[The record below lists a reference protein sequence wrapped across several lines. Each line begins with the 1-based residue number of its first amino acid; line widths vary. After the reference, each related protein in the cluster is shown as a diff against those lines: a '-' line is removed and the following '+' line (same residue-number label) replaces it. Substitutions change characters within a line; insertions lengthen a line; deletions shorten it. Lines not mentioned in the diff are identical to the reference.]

1 MFHTVAELVTQAAA
15 YPNVAELMVAQ
26 EMANTGRTREQI
38 RDLMGRNLDVMVA
51 AVHQGIQGVTSVT
64 GLTGGDAKRL
74 DAYLAAGDTLCDP
87 TVLEAVRN
95 AVAVNEVNAKMG
107 LICATPTAG
116 SAGVLAGTLVA
127 VRERLGLTREQQ
139 VDYLFTAGAFGL
151 VIANHAGIA
160 GAEGG
165 CQAEVGSASAMAAAA
180 LVAAKGGTPDQ
191 SAQAVAITIANM
203 LGLICD
209 PVAGLVEIPCIKR
222 NALGAS
228 QALVSAD
235 MALAGVRSV
244 IPPDEVIDTMGR
256 VGRQLPAMFRETAE
270 GGLAQSPTGRKLMAQ
285 VFGEPTE

>member
-1 MFHTVAELVTQAAA
+1 
-15 YPNVAELMVAQ
+15 
-26 EMANTGRTREQI
+26 
-38 RDLMGRNLDVMVA
+38 
-51 AVHQGIQGVTSVT
+51 
-64 GLTGGDAKRL
+64 
-74 DAYLAAGDTLCDP
+74 
-87 TVLEAVRN
+87 
-95 AVAVNEVNAKMG
+95 
-107 LICATPTAG
+107 
-116 SAGVLAGTLVA
+116 VLAGTLVA